1 MAFAVNVRPDVR
13 ILESALLMSSGQDTR
28 GESAWHV
35 ARFHFWNG
43 TRDNPAVRTG
53 MW

>member
-1 MAFAVNVRPDVR
+1 VAFAVNVRPDVR
-13 ILESALLMSSGQDTR
+13 ILESVPLMSSGQDAR

-43 TRDNPAVRTG
+43 TRDNPVVRTG